1 VHDVLRLK
9 EHLPAIRRSG
19 LAALWLGVEDITA
32 TLVSKGQSKDRTLE
46 ALDAL
51 RTSGIFPVPMLMHH
65 DSQPLYSLRGH
76 YGLLN
81 QLRLLR
87 KAGSVYVH
95 ILMLMPQPGSCTYE
109 QMYESKMVFN
119 KVDGRDIQPYE
130 WDAVHVIAST
140 HPRPWVKQLNI
151 FVGYIYFFNLLRL
164 LAALIWP
171 CTTIPLADAE
181 TTPPYVLRQY
191 SHLRRIYRRIE
202 HKVGVHCGDAL
213 VQAYG
218 MWGMYHTLRRM
229 CGWTW
234 RLFRGRIEHAEKAPT
249 SPIAMRAP
257 DGGPAAHAIPGTP
270 SPQPADITPSASA

>member
-32 TLVSKGQSKDRTLE
+32 TLVSKGQSKGRTLE

-95 ILMLMPQPGSCTYE
+95 ILMLMP
-109 QMYESKMVFN
+109 
-119 KVDGRDIQPYE
+119 
-130 WDAVHVIAST
+130 
-140 HPRPWVKQLNI
+140 
-151 FVGYIYFFNLLRL
+151 
-164 LAALIWP
+164 
-171 CTTIPLADAE
+171 
-181 TTPPYVLRQY
+181 
-191 SHLRRIYRRIE
+191 
-202 HKVGVHCGDAL
+202 
-213 VQAYG
+213 
-218 MWGMYHTLRRM
+218 
-229 CGWTW
+229 
-234 RLFRGRIEHAEKAPT
+234 
-249 SPIAMRAP
+249 
-257 DGGPAAHAIPGTP
+257 
-270 SPQPADITPSASA
+270 